1 MALGRPLSPLT
12 LLPAER
18 QPLLDW
24 TRRRKT
30 AQALALRARIVL
42 LCATGLSNTEVA
54 SRLRVTGATVCKWR
68 QRFVRLRLD
77 GLLDEPRPG
86 TTRRLSDAEVERVL
100 ARTLETQ
107 PQAATL
113 VHALARP
120 GQRTQPEQ
128 H

>member
-18 QPLLDW
+18 HPLLDW